1 MKLFLALIL
10 NLTVMDSAF
19 ALNCRSI
26 HEPAESIVKKPTQE
40 ARVKS
45 IINPAESL
53 AAKILLIR
61 NAQRTIDL
69 SYYAIQND
77 KSAHLVLSEL
87 LVAARRGIKIR
98 IAYDEVGSGAL
109 APFKPHFLH
118 LINSAPP
125 GKVEIKVIN
134 PVIYPM
140 RIFQHWVRV
149 VLGKTPA
156 WTNALAFNNRSHDKI
171 IMADAGT
178 SDMVSIVGGRNIGD
192 QYYGLNPQNKINYL
206 DFETIV
212 RSYNPDRLSQ
222 AEVDL
227 KQHFENLYAFRFTRF
242 IELGFLSKNLPYSV
256 SKQQDKYEA
265 GERVLEETPVGDVL
279 RRIEKE
285 NYFKNGFHD
294 AQTKFVHDL
303 QNLTENGRAFSWKW
317 WTLPKTVN
325 EKSMVRSFRENMLK
339 TKTNFEIVSPYI
351 FFTKKDVAFVTKWL
365 YANPQ
370 ASLHIY
376 TNSIM
381 TSDSPIPTA
390 VFNYIVAPRL
400 LALKQDP
407 RIGDRIHIR
416 VFLGAKQ
423 GDLTMNSIH
432 MKGITSGDEVSGVGT
447 SNFDIRSAN
456 QNSEMGLWIKSEQ
469 YQKDVRSQID
479 LIKDHSIEWQTQYD
493 VLTDRPG
500 FATKVWTEAVI
511 QYLDRIL
518 RLHLLS

>member
-192 QYYGLNPQNKINYL
+192 Q
-206 DFETIV
+206 
-212 RSYNPDRLSQ
+212 
-222 AEVDL
+222 
-227 KQHFENLYAFRFTRF
+227 
-242 IELGFLSKNLPYSV
+242 
-256 SKQQDKYEA
+256 
-265 GERVLEETPVGDVL
+265 
-279 RRIEKE
+279 
-285 NYFKNGFHD
+285 
-294 AQTKFVHDL
+294 
-303 QNLTENGRAFSWKW
+303 
-317 WTLPKTVN
+317 
-325 EKSMVRSFRENMLK
+325 
-339 TKTNFEIVSPYI
+339 
-351 FFTKKDVAFVTKWL
+351 
-365 YANPQ
+365 
-370 ASLHIY
+370 
-376 TNSIM
+376 
-381 TSDSPIPTA
+381 
-390 VFNYIVAPRL
+390 
-400 LALKQDP
+400 
-407 RIGDRIHIR
+407 
-416 VFLGAKQ
+416 
-423 GDLTMNSIH
+423 
-432 MKGITSGDEVSGVGT
+432 
-447 SNFDIRSAN
+447 
-456 QNSEMGLWIKSEQ
+456 
-469 YQKDVRSQID
+469 
-479 LIKDHSIEWQTQYD
+479 
-493 VLTDRPG
+493 
-500 FATKVWTEAVI
+500 
-511 QYLDRIL
+511 
-518 RLHLLS
+518 